1 MKLAET
7 KKKRYRSMSSPVQNQ
22 SRSHGLP
29 SVVNLRNKHGTYDR
43 PDDESTLSNFH
54 KDFESLDGSY
64 HPDGGN
70 IRHDSFDVPAT
81 DDDEDEE
88 RSLSSS
94 NFFQGVQSE
103 DGSWRPGDGIIPCRG
118 PVQPRY
124 FTRGTPRDDQD
135 EERTLS
141 SSDFFQG
148 VHSEDGSWRPGDGII
163 PCRGRVQP
171 RYFTKGK

>member
-7 KKKRYRSMSSPVQNQ
+7 KKKQYRSMSSPVQNQ

-29 SVVNLRNKHGTYDR
+29 SVVNVRNKHGTYDR

-54 KDFESLDGSY
+54 KDFESLDGSC

-70 IRHDSFDVPAT
+70 NRHDSFDVPAH
-81 DDDEDEE
+81 DDEDEE

-148 VHSEDGSWRPGDGII
+148 VHSEDGSWRPGDGIF

-171 RYFTKGK
+171 RS

>member
-1 MKLAET
+1 ME
-7 KKKRYRSMSSPVQNQ
+7 
-22 SRSHGLP
+22 
-29 SVVNLRNKHGTYDR
+29 D
-43 PDDESTLSNFH
+43 
-54 KDFESLDGSY
+54 

-81 DDDEDEE
+81 DDDDEDEE

-124 FTRGTPRDDQD
+124 FTKGTPRNELYEEMPATDDDDDVDDQD

-148 VHSEDGSWRPGDGII
+148 VHSEDGSWRPGDGIF